1 MLVVEESVRGL
12 HQVQEVVV
20 RIRGWYVLTFQSNST
35 VCLCILMQMQLCCT
49 TLGAMTNKYLF
60 LFIGVPSPARL
71 KQMESQSSV
80 AVVPNAQSQIVSPL
94 IHAVPLLFK
103 KSGSIENR

>member
-1 MLVVEESVRGL
+1 M
-12 HQVQEVVV
+12 
-20 RIRGWYVLTFQSNST
+20 
-35 VCLCILMQMQLCCT
+35 VCLCLFEPVISNANALQFCT
-49 TLGAMTNKYLF
+49 MHLPTGDKYLF